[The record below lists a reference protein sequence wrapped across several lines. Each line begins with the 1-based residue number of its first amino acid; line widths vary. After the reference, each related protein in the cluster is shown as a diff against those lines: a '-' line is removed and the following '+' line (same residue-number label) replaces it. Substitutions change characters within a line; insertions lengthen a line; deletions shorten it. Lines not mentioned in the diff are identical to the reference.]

1 MTAMKPC
8 RVLVV
13 SPIASHPATQGNS
26 ARILSFGEEL
36 KRRNIAC
43 DFFYYGMEG
52 LTETQ
57 AEAMKA
63 FWNRFF
69 FMKSLP
75 HDEQSLPSAWGLD
88 DWCPAALCEN
98 VAKVAAEQ
106 RYDAILVNYVWMSRV
121 LEAIEG
127 PLKIIDTHDIF
138 GDRQRV
144 AQESGLEPRWFFT
157 SEEEER
163 RGFARADLVIG
174 IQDKETETI
183 RSRFD
188 GLAMTVGHPT
198 EPHFLVSARRAAPFF
213 TFGYLGS
220 GNPFNIASI
229 RALDQAIAGL
239 SLPPWTVAGSISARL
254 PSLASRPTRL
264 GIVERLEDFYDHVE
278 CVLNP
283 MLGGTGLKIKT
294 IEALAYGA
302 RVIGTKDAFEG
313 LDAEHPLHQ
322 LDSMEQMARG
332 IADYAGSPALRRELE
347 LETYRLFARYM
358 ASVGSAFDNLAQ
370 VMRRGA
376 AVARQDAA

>member
-1 MTAMKPC
+1 MKPC
-8 RVLVV
+8 RVLIV
-13 SPIASHPATQGNS
+13 SPIASHPANQGNS
-26 ARILSFGEEL
+26 ARIASFGEEL

-52 LTETQ
+52 LTEQQ

-63 FWNRFF
+63 FWNHFF

-75 HDEQSLPSAWGLD
+75 HEEQSLPSAWGLD
-88 DWCPAALCEN
+88 DWCPPALCES
-98 VAKVAAEQ
+98 VAKVVAEN
-106 RYDAILVNYVWMSRV
+106 RYDAVLVNYVWMSRV
-121 LEAIEG
+121 LEGVRG
-127 PLKIIDTHDIF
+127 PLRIIDTHDIF

-144 AQESGLEPRWFFT
+144 ARETGLEPRWFFT
-157 SEEEER
+157 SLEEER

-174 IQDKETETI
+174 IQDKETEVI
-183 RSRFD
+183 KSRFD
-188 GLAMTVGHPT
+188 GQAMTVGHST
-198 EPHFLVSARRAAPFF
+198 EPHFLMHLNRKQAFF

-229 RALDQAIAGL
+229 SALDQAIAGME
-239 SLPPWTVAGSISARL
+239 LPPWAVAGSISGRL

-264 GIVERLEDFYDHVE
+264 GIVDRLEDFYDNVE

-313 LDAEHPLHQ
+313 LDPEHPLHR
-322 LDSMEQMARG
+322 LDSMEEMARA
-332 IADYAGSPALRRELE
+332 IAAYVGSPALRDELK

-358 ASVGSAFDNLAQ
+358 STVGSAFDALASI
-370 VMRRGA
+370 VRGGVLHRR
-376 AVARQDAA
+376 DAA